1 MKWHRAPYGPVVKS
15 GAGEIAF
22 VDFFPAIVLQVGIS
36 LAKNW
41 NFSFL
46 PGRQS
51 RTIVEHVMVGIY
63 AYYYQ
68 ATLMAQEFPEPIGD
82 DIVMGIYDDDL
93 YSTDEQLDGGK
104 PAGTSGH

>member
-1 MKWHRAPYGPVVKS
+1 
-15 GAGEIAF
+15 
-22 VDFFPAIVLQVGIS
+22 
-36 LAKNW
+36 
-41 NFSFL
+41 
-46 PGRQS
+46 
-51 RTIVEHVMVGIY
+51 MVGIY

-104 PAGTSGH
+104 PAGT